1 LLSNFIFMRKIILSI
16 ILLCGIASYSF
27 AQLELKPA
35 IGFTSARFDSDPDSL
50 VADGHAGY
58 QFGASLAIGRKLYIE
73 PGIFYTRLS
82 QKFTPVNQEKAEFTY
97 SANYLRVPVNFGFQF
112 IGSSSSLASL
122 RIYLGPSLFIPMS
135 VKENSYGLTKDDLK
149 SPQVDF
155 SVGAG
160 LNIWFIFLDVS
171 YGWGLTPQFKDDSI
185 EANMQSLYV
194 NLGFRFKLKSDEE

>member
-1 LLSNFIFMRKIILSI
+1 MKKNIIFI
-16 ILLCGIASYSF
+16 ILLSF
-27 AQLELKPA
+27 FATTGFSQLELKPA
-35 IGFTSARFDSDPDSL
+35 IGINSARFDSNPDSL
-50 VADGHAGY
+50 LADGHAGY

-73 PGIFYTRLS
+73 PGVFYTKLS
-82 QKFTPVNQEKAEFTY
+82 QKFTPVNQEKTEFTY
-97 SANYLRVPVNFGFQF
+97 NANYLRIPVNFGYQF

-135 VKENSYGLTKDDLK
+135 VKENSYGLTKDDLQ

-185 EANMQSLYV
+185 EAKMQSLYV